1 MRRLLCLS
9 LALFLFLSSPLY
21 VLATE
26 VTDPTVAPAPD
37 LSETAIPVAVEANSA
52 IASALI
58 GAGVQPGTN
67 LDDFNMLVSSCVT
80 AMESE
85 GMFTDGK
92 IAFVSNN
99 VDGVQYMYAPVHLI
113 DAVRNWLLD
122 DSGAVFD
129 KSLEL
134 SPTAD
139 FTFGSSTY
147 IVQSSGSP
155 FCVVCFKY
163 TTNPNDPVYTSYDVF
178 ALSNVFFS
186 IRYSHNG
193 GAFSSYNSSLTG
205 SRNYYRRIVNGGS
218 GEIDLTGLYVVDVGY
233 ISGST
238 SAISSTLASYA
249 AAFAFDDLGYG
260 SSLDLYVSDLSPAG
274 YSSWLGTS
282 VDYDGATF
290 VPCSVMNTY
299 DDTIQLPQEY
309 VQGGITDYTP
319 PAPPDVTV
327 PDWESPDVPQYP
339 GSELAPPDNELL
351 WGIRV
356 AVSETIPY
364 WIKTTAGSIVECL
377 QRIYNHITDTVA
389 GLVGVLSTQHDAL
402 LAKLDELK
410 AGFGVESSAGDEL
423 QGEVDRQDQELDDM
437 TDVMDSV
444 TKPDIEE
451 IDPDLTDE
459 VDQEKLTEF
468 TTPFVTMMTQGP
480 FATMLVMSLTLVLC
494 SYILYGKR

>member
-21 VLATE
+21 VLGTE
-26 VTDPTVAPAPD
+26 VTDSTVAPAPD
-37 LSETAIPVAVEANSA
+37 LSETAIPVSVEANSA
-52 IASALI
+52 IASVLI

-85 GMFTDGK
+85 GIFTDGK
-92 IAFVSNN
+92 IAFASNN
-99 VDGVQYMYAPVHLI
+99 VDGVQYMYAPVYLI

-122 DSGAVFD
+122 DSGVIFDQDVKPVDTITFYVDSTEYYFQFRYTTQVYVYAVIG
-129 KSLEL
+129 
-134 SPTAD
+134 
-139 FTFGSSTY
+139 TFGSDYPKRYQVYLRTPN
-147 IVQSSGSP
+147 SGA
-155 FCVVCFKY
+155 
-163 TTNPNDPVYTSYDVF
+163 D
-178 ALSNVFFS
+178 
-186 IRYSHNG
+186 
-193 GAFSSYNSSLTG
+193 
-205 SRNYYRRIVNGGS
+205 YRVSVNGGTFTS
-218 GEIDLTGLYVVDVGY
+218 WRDFGAVSNTDFYAISY
-233 ISGST
+233 ISKDYIDSYPVFSGIPVFNVGHFPS
-238 SAISSTLASYA
+238 SADFNIYAYRLTISG
-249 AAFAFDDLGYG
+249 LGY
-260 SSLDLYVSDLSPAG
+260 STNLDLYLSDLSSAG

-319 PAPPDVTV
+319 PSPPDVTV
-327 PDWESPDVPQYP
+327 PDWESPDVPEYP
-339 GSELAPPDNELL
+339 GSESAPPDNELL

-364 WIKTTAGSIVECL
+364 WIKTTSASIVEWL

-410 AGFGVESSAGDEL
+410 AGFGGESSAGDEL